1 MPQPSLQDI
10 APILDPTGLVTLN
23 ASQIYQITSTAIPAS
38 AIGLNIETTD
48 SALGVPIVPDA
59 NTNTKWKKY
68 IWRRKSFN
76 NTSKVKLYYW
86 NDFAN
91 SDITFLRWVEITSD
105 LQDAVTIANNAL
117 NIANEAKALSDAANS
132 NSNTA
137 QTVAQNAQSL
147 SNALS
152 QALTDLD
159 AAVAVIQNKILTGIW
174 ITGDLRS
181 SATTKVYSKI
191 SDEGWLLA
199 DGSAVSRTVF
209 ATLFAGIGTL
219 YGVGDGVNTF
229 NLPDC
234 RGRTLV
240 GAGQGSGLTNRVL
253 GTSFGEENHV
263 LLTNELP
270 KHTHALSTLGKASAT
285 GNIDDAGG
293 GLVGQM
299 ATFPSTDL
307 TAITGNDEGHSNFQ
321 PSIAVSIYIKT

>member
-76 NTSKVKLYYW
+76 N
-86 NDFAN
+86 
-91 SDITFLRWVEITSD
+91 
-105 LQDAVTIANNAL
+105 
-117 NIANEAKALSDAANS
+117 
-132 NSNTA
+132 
-137 QTVAQNAQSL
+137 
-147 SNALS
+147 
-152 QALTDLD
+152 
-159 AAVAVIQNKILTGIW
+159 
-174 ITGDLRS
+174 
-181 SATTKVYSKI
+181 TTKVYSKI

-307 TAITGNDEGHSNFQ
+307 TAITGNDEGHSNFH